1 MVCHSENFVI
11 KINIWIFWFERMDL
25 VDFAV
30 HGQTL
35 S

>member
-1 MVCHSENFVI
+1 MVCHFII
-11 KINIWIFWFERMDL
+11 KINFDIGSEKWAMDL

-30 HGQTL
+30 HGQTF